1 MIKLK
6 ELDILKASDIL
17 GVEPAVLKAVSDVEA
32 PFGGF
37 HASGEPRILF
47 ERHKFHAFTNGKFS
61 ESNPG
66 VSNSKPGGYLGGVK
80 EHDRLREA
88 VGLNR
93 IEALKSASWG
103 KYQIMG
109 FNYKLA
115 GFTVIQDFINAMY
128 KSEAFQLMAFINFIK
143 NTGLKKPLQD
153 KDWVAFAKGYNG
165 RNYAKN
171 NYDVKIQ
178 KAYEKHSRL

>member
-1 MIKLK
+1 
-6 ELDILKASDIL
+6 
-17 GVEPAVLKAVSDVEA
+17 
-32 PFGGF
+32 
-37 HASGEPRILF
+37 
-47 ERHKFHAFTNGKFS
+47 
-61 ESNPG
+61 
-66 VSNSKPGGYLGGVK
+66 
-80 EHDRLREA
+80 
-88 VGLNR
+88 
-93 IEALKSASWG
+93 
-103 KYQIMG
+103 MG

-143 NTGLKKPLQD
+143 NTGLKKPLQE